1 MALEKQDFLAALKD
15 YSEEPD
21 ILPDELWRLYQ
32 SALRH
37 AAIREKS
44 AHLLSELMSS
54 PVETVQPDDLLEE
67 VSRRM
72 LEKRVNGFPV
82 VENGKLVGIVTEG
95 DLLSAMGVP
104 TRSPQTSRIQKV
116 MDAWRRPLTHVRGN
130 ATKVRD
136 VMTRS
141 VIVAKPEDTL
151 EHALKLMGQHQIT
164 RLVIINRQDQVT
176 GIVTR
181 ADILRFTS
189 AAPHTTL
196 PLPPVNAD

>member
-15 YSEEPD
+15 YSEEPN
-21 ILPDELWRLYQ
+21 ILPDELWWLYQ

-44 AHLLSELMSS
+44 AHLLSELMTS
-54 PVETVQPDDLLEE
+54 PVMTVQPDDLLDD

-72 LEKRVNGFPV
+72 LEKRVSGFPV
-82 VENGKLVGIVTEG
+82 VKNGKLFGIVTEG

-104 TRSPQTSRIQKV
+104 TRSPQTSRMQKV
-116 MDAWRRPLTHVRGN
+116 MDAWRRPDAHIRGN
-130 ATKVRD
+130 ASKVSD

-141 VIVAKPEDTL
+141 VIVAEPEDTL
-151 EHALKLMGQHQIT
+151 EHGLKLMGQHQVT
-164 RLVIINRQDQVT
+164 RLVITNRQNQVT

-181 ADILRFTS
+181 TDILRFTC
-189 AAPHTTL
+189 AAPHTT
-196 PLPPVNAD
+196 PLPPPANAG